1 MFNRKTQ
8 RAKRHLRLRQRVIGT
23 AEKPRMSICVT
34 NKHMYVQFIDDS
46 VGKTLAS
53 ASTIKE
59 KKANLETA
67 KALGAAAAEAA
78 KAAFV
83 VIKSHM
89 AGSGNTAR
97 RGPIVIATVHGDI
110 HDIGKNIVKLLLEN
124 YGFDVIDL
132 GKDVPPEAVVDAVV
146 ARHAPLA
153 GLSALMTT
161 TTPAMKETVALLSLI
176 HI

>member
-46 VGKTLAS
+46 VGETLAS

-78 KAAFV
+78 KA
-83 VIKSHM
+83 
-89 AGSGNTAR
+89 
-97 RGPIVIATVHGDI
+97 
-110 HDIGKNIVKLLLEN
+110 KNISMV
-124 YGFDVIDL
+124 
-132 GKDVPPEAVVDAVV
+132 VVDRGGNKYTGRV
-146 ARHAPLA
+146 AAIVEACVA
-153 GLSALMTT
+153 GGVSISSKTV
-161 TTPAMKETVALLSLI
+161 KEAE
-176 HI
+176 